1 MIELRD
7 QEEADTEKG
16 TMEDVTFTK
25 REPFAD
31 SGLEQSFEDDERERT
46 KRFRTRLML
55 IGAGVGLF
63 IGEFICYK

>member
-16 TMEDVTFTK
+16 TMEDVTFAK